1 MRDPMKMRG
10 ITFGF
15 TFLLLAN
22 GIALAHKGHHEN
34 KPAYQGPVET
44 ISGRKIKIIAT
55 TTTFAS
61 LVHAIGGDRVEAKSI
76 SLPKF
81 NTHFFQPKF
90 SDVRNVQKADL
101 FVQAGLDH
109 ELWTEA
115 ILEAAGKPPLF
126 RGAENNIPMAEGIK
140 LLDVPQGPLSRAQGD
155 VHIFGNPHIWMSPE
169 NARIMTVNL
178 LERLKTHNPENAAY
192 YDENAK
198 AFLDRLDKKIPEWKA
213 MAASVRGKKV
223 VSYHKDIA
231 YFADFMGFEAKRFYE
246 PKPGI
251 PPSPKDLISLQ
262 NYMREQRIKAIIQ
275 PVYYSRE
282 ATDALAKRAG
292 GKVYIICQNSGELPG
307 TDDYISL
314 FDYNAKTIIEALK

>member
-1 MRDPMKMRG
+1 MKIRALLIFTLMVCAG
-10 ITFGF
+10 GF
-15 TFLLLAN
+15 A
-22 GIALAHKGHHEN
+22 AAHEGHHEN
-34 KPAYQGPVET
+34 VPDYKGPVEA
-44 ISGRKIKIIAT
+44 ISGRKLKIVAT

-61 LVHAIGGDRVEAKSI
+61 LVRAVGGDAVEVKAV

-115 ILEAAGKPPLF
+115 ILEAAGKPKLF
-126 RGAENNIPMAEGIK
+126 RGSEGNVAMSEGIK
-140 LLDVPQGPLSRAQGD
+140 LLDVPTGPLSRAEGD

-169 NARIMTVNL
+169 NGRVMVLNL
-178 LERLKTHNPENAAY
+178 KNRLKAHNPENAEY
-192 YDENAK
+192 FEQNAT
-198 AFLDRLDKKIPEWKA
+198 AFLEKLDHKIPEWKEKLVGA
-213 MAASVRGKKV
+213 RGKEV

-231 YFADFMGFEAKRFYE
+231 YFADFLGIKANRFYE

-251 PPSPKDLISLQ
+251 PPSPKELISLEKYIKE
-262 NYMREQRIKAIIQ
+262 NGIKAIVQ

-282 ATDALAKRAG
+282 STGALARRSGA
-292 GKVYIICQNSGELPG
+292 KVYIICQNAGELPG
-307 TDDYISL
+307 TEDYLSL
-314 FDYNAKTIIEALK
+314 FDYNVNTISEALK

>member
-1 MRDPMKMRG
+1 MTNKV
-10 ITFGF
+10 
-15 TFLLLAN
+15 L
-22 GIALAHKGHHEN
+22 ALAITALTVFGPLAAAHEGHHDN
-34 KPAYQGPVET
+34 VPSHAGPVEAVN
-44 ISGRKIKIIAT
+44 GRKLKIVAT

-61 LVHAIGGDRVEAKSI
+61 LVRAVGGDAVEVKAI

-115 ILEAAGKPPLF
+115 ILEAAGKPKLF
-126 RGAENNIPMAEGIK
+126 RGSEGNIAMSDGVR
-140 LLDVPQGPLSRAQGD
+140 LLDVPQGPLSRSEGD

-169 NARIMTVNL
+169 NARVMVLNL
-178 LERLKTHNPENAAY
+178 RENLKKHNPENAAY
-192 YDENAK
+192 FERNAQAYLEK
-198 AFLDRLDKKIPEWKA
+198 LDHKIPEWKEK
-213 MAASVRGKKV
+213 AAAVRGKEV

-231 YFADFMGFEAKRFYE
+231 YFADFLGIQANRFYE

-251 PPSPKDLISLQ
+251 PPGPRELISLEK
-262 NYMREQRIKAIIQ
+262 YIRENGIKAIVQ

-282 ATDALAKRAG
+282 STDALAKRAG
-292 GKVYIICQNSGELPG
+292 AKVVIICQNAGELPG
-307 TDDYISL
+307 TEDYISL
-314 FDYNAKTIIEALK
+314 FDYNVNTMSEALK

>member
-1 MRDPMKMRG
+1 MTNR
-10 ITFGF
+10 IILFIFAFVACVSSTV
-15 TFLLLAN
+15 
-22 GIALAHKGHHEN
+22 IAHEGEHEN
-34 KPAYQGPVET
+34 VPAHTGPVEA
-44 ISGRKIKIIAT
+44 ISGRKLKIVAT

-61 LVHAIGGDRVEAKSI
+61 LVRAVGGDAVEVKAI

-115 ILEAAGKPPLF
+115 ILEAAGKPKLF
-126 RGAENNIPMAEGIK
+126 RGSEGNISMSDGIR
-140 LLDVPQGPLSRAQGD
+140 LLDVPQGPLSRAEGD

-169 NARIMTVNL
+169 NARVMTVNL
-178 LERLKTHNPENAAY
+178 IEQLKKHNPENAAY
-192 YDENAK
+192 FDQNGK
-198 AFLDRLDKKIPEWKA
+198 VFLDKLAHKIPEWKEK
-213 MAASVRGKKV
+213 AAQVAGKEV

-231 YFADFMGFEAKRFYE
+231 YFVDFLGLKADRFYE

-251 PPSPKDLISLQ
+251 PPSPRELISLEKYIRDNQ
-262 NYMREQRIKAIIQ
+262 IKAIVQ

-282 ATDALAKRAG
+282 ATDALAKKAG
-292 GKVYIICQNSGELPG
+292 AKVYIICQNAGEVPG
-307 TDDYISL
+307 TEDYIGL
-314 FDYNAKTIIEALK
+314 FDYNVNTISEALK